1 MRNNNPY
8 TCKPNQN
15 SCPRLPGKDPINN
28 YMSYSSC
35 KEKHFTEG
43 QKMKMYHN
51 FVQFRERTQPC
62 NKDDEV
68 PIDIEVKF
76 KSNDSENDFD
86 FTYRTWG
93 KSFPLQI
100 ALISPEVDYSGQQIS
115 HTNCI
120 PRNTMFEYQLNDP
133 GSSLSYSIHGTT
145 LYHESKIASK
155 SSVLIFSGGEC
166 SEENKKG
173 SRFQFEFQFDERP
186 YEKEWKLTNLST
198 GKVIASQAST
208 GAFGATHYYINWKSS
223 RFFYDQCLP
232 PDDYEFYIADV
243 YDEGID
249 APGYYK
255 LFLDNTVIHQSIS
268 STDPKP
274 FKSSEK
280 KRFTVPDKKHTAKQ
294 VDDDDIIVSASSSVS
309 TNNNDL
315 KLKEERQPGDAIG
328 TIELATET
336 TEATVTQ
343 DVDFFGSDDEAANQF
358 VELTSEEK
366 LAINKPYKK
375 EGKKV

>member
-1 MRNNNPY
+1 
-8 TCKPNQN
+8 
-15 SCPRLPGKDPINN
+15 
-28 YMSYSSC
+28 
-35 KEKHFTEG
+35 
-43 QKMKMYHN
+43 
-51 FVQFRERTQPC
+51 
-62 NKDDEV
+62 
-68 PIDIEVKF
+68 
-76 KSNDSENDFD
+76 
-86 FTYRTWG
+86 
-93 KSFPLQI
+93 
-100 ALISPEVDYSGQQIS
+100 
-115 HTNCI
+115 
-120 PRNTMFEYQLNDP
+120 MFEYQLNDP

-315 KLKEERQPGDAIG
+315 KLKEERQPGDDAIG

-336 TEATVTQ
+336 TQEATTVTQ
-343 DVDFFGSDDEAANQF
+343 DVDFFFVGSDDEAANQF
-358 VELTSEEK
+358 VVELVASEEK
-366 LAINKPYKK
+366 KLATEIPYKK
-375 EGKKV
+375 QGKENIHLIHGSSGCTSSFSVQLCLVLGGVLWGVLALV